1 MCRDIYFSIM
11 KLKKVKIV
19 ATTGPASD
27 SYETVLALAHA
38 GVDVFRIN
46 LSHATQEEID
56 NRFEWVR
63 KAEKEI
69 GRSLAIMGDLA
80 GPKIRIE
87 TIAEGA
93 ELVKGNK
100 VKILKGHFDGDE
112 KQFSLNFPEIIDMIE
127 PEAEIY
133 IDDGA
138 IKLRAEKK
146 IEDGIEAVVTV
157 GGPLLSRKGFLA
169 EGIALSKTGISEKD
183 KASIKLMV
191 EKGADALALSF
202 VQSADDV
209 NEVKN
214 LLPKDSE
221 IILVAKIET
230 AGGVEN
236 AESILDVADV
246 LLIARGDMGLAVPM
260 AKVPHIQKEL
270 INLCLRKAKPVITA
284 TQMLESMVSRSIPT
298 RAEVTDVANAIL
310 DGTDCVMLS
319 AETARGAF
327 PVETVETMANI
338 IREALKHRDH
348 IEFKEDKAVSN
359 AVSSAAGEI
368 ADQVGAELIVAFT
381 ESGKCAQNI
390 SRHRHKEVIIAAS
403 PKPETVRQ
411 LNFSWGVYPML
422 IKNTKDFEDFRNQAK
437 AIATDNPVQTVEKG
451 QPFIIVA
458 GMPFGKAGSTNMIFV
473 EKA

>member
-1 MCRDIYFSIM
+1 M

-63 KAEKEI
+63 RAEKETK
-69 GRSLAIMGDLA
+69 RPLAIMGDLA

-93 ELVKGNK
+93 ELIKGK
-100 VKILKGHFDGDE
+100 TVKILEGHIDGDAT
-112 KQFSLNFPEIIDMIE
+112 QFSLNFPEIISMIE
-127 PEAEIY
+127 PGAEIY
-133 IDDGA
+133 VDDGA

-146 IEDGIEAVVTV
+146 IEGGVEAVVTV

-169 EGIALSKTGISEKD
+169 EGIALSKTGISAKD
-183 KASIKLMV
+183 KASIALMV

-202 VQSADDV
+202 VQTAEDV
-209 NEVKN
+209 KEVKN
-214 LLPKDSE
+214 LLPKDSK

-236 AESILDVADV
+236 AESILDEADV
-246 LLIARGDMGLAVPM
+246 LLVARGDMGLAVPM
-260 AKVPHIQKEL
+260 AQVPHIQKDL
-270 INLCLRKAKPVITA
+270 IKLCLRKSKPVITA

-327 PVETVETMANI
+327 PVETVETMSNI

-348 IEFKEDKAVSN
+348 IDFKEDPAISN
-359 AVSSAAGEI
+359 AVSAAAGDI

-381 ESGKCAQNI
+381 ESGRCARNI
-390 SRHRHKEVIIAAS
+390 SRHRHKEVILAAS
-403 PKPETVRQ
+403 PNPETVRQ
-411 LNFSWGVYPML
+411 LNFSWGVYPTL
-422 IKNTKDFEDFRNQAK
+422 IETKKDFEDFRKQAK
-437 AIATDNPVQTVEKG
+437 HLAANNNVHTVEKD

-458 GMPFGKAGSTNMIFV
+458 GMPFGEAGTTNMILV